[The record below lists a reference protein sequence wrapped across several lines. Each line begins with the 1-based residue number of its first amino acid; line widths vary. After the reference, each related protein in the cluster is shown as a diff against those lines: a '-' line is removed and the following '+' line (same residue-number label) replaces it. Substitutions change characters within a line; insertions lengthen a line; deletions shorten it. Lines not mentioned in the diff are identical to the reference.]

1 MGNRIIKETICTS
14 EKLSRL
20 TDFEFRLWL
29 GLITLA
35 DDYGCGDG
43 RAVIIRN
50 FVFPLREGL
59 STARVEKALQRLAEE
74 DCIRFYESGG
84 QRYFWF
90 PTWLD
95 HQRLRSHKPR
105 WPQPPEL
112 EPIVTRKREEEAVRK
127 ALRKKKGKE
136 KASDFEAVYERF
148 EAEEAAEL
156 EEEMAAED
164 AVFERVQQRAAAQ
177 FMEEQRRKAM
187 GADPEDDGP
196 LRRRCM
202 ELGIPLA

>member
-1 MGNRIIKETICTS
+1 MGNRIIKETICTN
-14 EKLSRL
+14 EKLNRL
-20 TDFEFRLWL
+20 TDFEFRLWV

-50 FVFPLREGL
+50 FVFPLREGV
-59 STARVEKALQRLAEE
+59 STARVEKALQHLQEE
-74 DCIRFYESGG
+74 GCIRFYEAEG

-105 WPQPPEL
+105 FPQPPEL
-112 EPIVTRKREEEAVRK
+112 QPLVARKTEEAEQRK
-127 ALRKKKGKE
+127 ALKEKKGKKPYDYE
-136 KASDFEAVYERF
+136 PVYERF

-156 EEEMAAED
+156 AAEQD
-164 AVFERVQQRAAAQ
+164 EIFARLAEEANRKFLARQQLAAVTAET
-177 FMEEQRRKAM
+177 
-187 GADPEDDGP
+187 EDDSP
-196 LRRRCM
+196 LRRYCQER
-202 ELGIPLA
+202 GIALA